1 VTPEPSSPVAEDAPR
16 GAANA
21 HGAAA
26 AQASRCAI
34 DNAPRKHARAH
45 VAASA
50 PVAGA
55 AAVDA
60 APWRNLT
67 RYVAAASLA
76 RMADGGAVVAV
87 VLLATAQ
94 GEGGRTAG
102 LLGACLTAPH
112 LLGPFVARRIDLA
125 ADGRKVIAAACV
137 LYAAA
142 LAAAVASYGILPLI
156 LTGLLLA
163 LAGLCGPLLTGGI
176 STRLP
181 AIAGKDQLNLR
192 RAQGWDVATYGIG
205 GTVGP
210 SIVAAVSAWAT
221 PALAAYCLAAATFL
235 AAGLVMRLPY
245 TAPEHGGHPQ
255 SVPGAWRTI
264 GLIAQDGR
272 LRRTLYMTV
281 LVAFSMAALPI
292 TAVRMTGT
300 LGIPL
305 AGAAAMTA
313 AYGIGNLCGSVGVML
328 RPLRGSP
335 DRLMTMLALCAA
347 CGLCAIMLSGGWQLA
362 VCMFWV
368 SGVVNAFFFAATLAA
383 RTEYAPPRARG
394 QIFLWVA
401 ALKITAGSAGTAVAG
416 MLTGWDARLPLLTGA
431 LLIASAALLSNH
443 LFQRLRIR

>member
-1 VTPEPSSPVAEDAPR
+1 MNAVATPG
-16 GAANA
+16 GALA
-21 HGAAA
+21 
-26 AQASRCAI
+26 
-34 DNAPRKHARAH
+34 
-45 VAASA
+45 
-50 PVAGA
+50 
-55 AAVDA
+55 
-60 APWRNLT
+60 

-87 VLLATAQ
+87 VLLATTR
-94 GEGGRTAG
+94 GDGGQIAG

-125 ADGRKVIAAACV
+125 DDGRKVIATACL

-142 LAAAVASYGILPLI
+142 LAGAVASYGHVPLAV
-156 LTGLLLA
+156 TGLLLA
-163 LAGLCGPLLTGGI
+163 MAGLCGPLLTGGI

-181 AIAGKDQLNLR
+181 AIARAGERRRQAPERDSGSSDAGDGADGSGTGGSAITASSLR

-245 TAPEHGGHPQ
+245 AAPEHGGNPQ

-264 GLIAQDGR
+264 ALIAQDGK

-292 TAVRMTGT
+292 TAVQMSGR

-313 AYGIGNLCGSVGVML
+313 AYGIGNLTGSIGVML

-335 DRLMTMLALCAA
+335 DRLMTALALGAA
-347 CGLCAIMLSGGWQLA
+347 GGLCAIMLSGGWQLT
-362 VCMFWV
+362 VCLFWI

-383 RTEYAPPRARG
+383 RTEYAPAKARG

-401 ALKITAGSAGTAVAG
+401 ALKITAGSAGTATAG
-416 MLTGWDARLPLLTGA
+416 LLTSRDARTPLLAGA
-431 LLIASAALLSNH
+431 LLITSAALLAYLPKRTNGLS
-443 LFQRLRIR
+443 LRKDLRARE

>member
-1 VTPEPSSPVAEDAPR
+1 MTAAR
-16 GAANA
+16 GALA
-21 HGAAA
+21 
-26 AQASRCAI
+26 
-34 DNAPRKHARAH
+34 
-45 VAASA
+45 
-50 PVAGA
+50 
-55 AAVDA
+55 
-60 APWRNLT
+60 

-87 VLLATAQ
+87 VLLATTR
-94 GEGGRTAG
+94 GDGGQVAG

-125 ADGRKVIAAACV
+125 DDGRKVIALACL

-142 LAAAVASYGILPLI
+142 LAAAVATYGRVPLAV
-156 LTGLLLA
+156 TGLLLA

-181 AIAGKDQLNLR
+181 AIAGAGLR

-210 SIVAAVSAWAT
+210 SMVAALSAWAS
-221 PALAAYCLAAATFL
+221 PALAAHCLAAATFL

-245 TAPEHGGHPQ
+245 AAPAHGGNPQ
-255 SVPGAWRTI
+255 AVPGAWRTI
-264 GLIAQDGR
+264 ALIARDGK

-292 TAVRMTGT
+292 TAVQMTGQ

-305 AGAAAMTA
+305 ASAAAMTA
-313 AYGIGNLCGSVGVML
+313 AYGIGNLAGSIGVML

-335 DRLMTMLALCAA
+335 DRLMTRLALCAA
-347 CGLCAIMLSGGWQLA
+347 SGLCAIMFSNGWPLA
-362 VCMFWV
+362 VCMFWIA
-368 SGVVNAFFFAATLAA
+368 GVVNAFFFAATLAA
-383 RTEYAPPRARG
+383 RTEYAPANARG

-401 ALKITAGSAGTAVAG
+401 ALKITAGSAGTATAG
-416 MLTGWDARLPLLTGA
+416 LLTGWDARTPLLTGA
-431 LLIASAALLSNH
+431 LLIATAAMLAYLPKRTSGLS
-443 LFQRLRIR
+443 LRKELGRPEKV

>member
-1 VTPEPSSPVAEDAPR
+1 MTALARAAVPASAGTAPR
-16 GAANA
+16 GALA
-21 HGAAA
+21 
-26 AQASRCAI
+26 
-34 DNAPRKHARAH
+34 
-45 VAASA
+45 
-50 PVAGA
+50 
-55 AAVDA
+55 
-60 APWRNLT
+60 

-87 VLLATAQ
+87 VLLATTR
-94 GEGGRTAG
+94 GDGGQVAG
-102 LLGACLTAPH
+102 VLGACLTAPH

-125 ADGRKVIAAACV
+125 DDGRKIIALACL

-142 LAAAVASYGILPLI
+142 LAAAVATYGRVPLA

-181 AIAGKDQLNLR
+181 AIAGCGADLR

-210 SIVAAVSAWAT
+210 SMVAAVSAWGS
-221 PALAAYCLAAATFL
+221 PALAAHCLAAATFL

-245 TAPEHGGHPQ
+245 AAPGHGGNPQ
-255 SVPGAWRTI
+255 AVPGAWRTI
-264 GLIAQDGR
+264 ALIAGNGK

-281 LVAFSMAALPI
+281 LVAFCMAALPI
-292 TAVRMTGT
+292 TAVQMTGR

-313 AYGIGNLCGSVGVML
+313 AYGIGNLSGSVGVML

-335 DRLMTMLALCAA
+335 DRLMTRLALCAA
-347 CGLCAIMLSGGWQLA
+347 SGLCAIMLSDGWQLA
-362 VCMFWV
+362 VCLFWIA
-368 SGVVNAFFFAATLAA
+368 GVANAFFFAATLAA
-383 RTEYAPPRARG
+383 RTEYAPANARG

-401 ALKITAGSAGTAVAG
+401 ALKITAGSAGTASAG
-416 MLTGWDARLPLLTGA
+416 LLSSWDARTPLLAGT
-431 LLIASAALLSNH
+431 LLITTAAMLAYLPKRTSGLS
-443 LFQRLRIR
+443 LREELGRQRKV

>member
-1 VTPEPSSPVAEDAPR
+1 MRPGDAL
-16 GAANA
+16 A
-21 HGAAA
+21 
-26 AQASRCAI
+26 
-34 DNAPRKHARAH
+34 
-45 VAASA
+45 
-50 PVAGA
+50 
-55 AAVDA
+55 
-60 APWRNLT
+60 

-87 VLLATAQ
+87 VLLATTR
-94 GEGGRTAG
+94 GDGGQAAG

-112 LLGPFVARRIDLA
+112 LLGPFIARRIDLA
-125 ADGRKVIAAACV
+125 DDGRKVIAAAC
-137 LYAAA
+137 LWYAAA
-142 LAAAVASYGILPLI
+142 LAAAVATYGRVPLA
-156 LTGLLLA
+156 LTGVLLA

-181 AIAGKDQLNLR
+181 AIAQADARGARARAASSHGANEDRSSLR

-221 PALAAYCLAAATFL
+221 PALAAHCLAGATFL
-235 AAGLVMRLPY
+235 AAALVMRLPY
-245 TAPEHGGHPQ
+245 AAPEHGGNPQ
-255 SVPGAWRTI
+255 AVPGAWRTI
-264 GLIAQDGR
+264 ALIARDGK

-292 TAVRMTGT
+292 TAVQMTGR

-313 AYGIGNLCGSVGVML
+313 AYGIGNLSGSIGVML

-347 CGLCAIMLSGGWQLA
+347 GGLGAIMLSGDWRLA
-362 VCMFWV
+362 VCLFWL

-383 RTEYAPPRARG
+383 RTEYAPANARG

-401 ALKITAGSAGTAVAG
+401 ALKITAGSAGTATAG
-416 MLTGWDARLPLLTGA
+416 LLTGWDARTPLLTGA
-431 LLIASAALLSNH
+431 LLIASAGLLSALDRNNTRP
-443 LFQRLRIR
+443 RLLPTQKN

>member
-1 VTPEPSSPVAEDAPR
+1 MTPG
-16 GAANA
+16 GALA
-21 HGAAA
+21 
-26 AQASRCAI
+26 
-34 DNAPRKHARAH
+34 
-45 VAASA
+45 
-50 PVAGA
+50 
-55 AAVDA
+55 
-60 APWRNLT
+60 

-76 RMADGGAVVAV
+76 RLADGGAVVAV
-87 VLLATAQ
+87 VLLATTR
-94 GEGGRTAG
+94 GDGGQVAG

-125 ADGRKVIAAACV
+125 DDGRKVIAAACL

-142 LAAAVASYGILPLI
+142 LAAAVATYGRVPLPL
-156 LTGLLLA
+156 TGVLLA

-181 AIAGKDQLNLR
+181 AIAQAEARRAQDRAAASHGAHDDRSSLR

-221 PALAAYCLAAATFL
+221 PALAAHCLAAATFL
-235 AAGLVMRLPY
+235 AAALVMRLPY
-245 TAPEHGGHPQ
+245 AAPEHGGNPQ
-255 SVPGAWRTI
+255 AVPSAWHTI
-264 GLIAQDGR
+264 ALIARDGK

-292 TAVRMTGT
+292 TAVQMTGR

-313 AYGIGNLCGSVGVML
+313 AYGIGNLSGSIGVML

-335 DRLMTMLALCAA
+335 DRLMTMLALGAA
-347 CGLCAIMLSGGWQLA
+347 SGLGAIMLSSDWRLA
-362 VCMFWV
+362 VCLFWL

-383 RTEYAPPRARG
+383 RTEYAPANARG

-401 ALKITAGSAGTAVAG
+401 ALKITAGSAGTATAG
-416 MLTGWDARLPLLTGA
+416 MLTSWDARTPLLTGA
-431 LLIASAALLSNH
+431 LLIASAGLLSALDRNNTRP
-443 LFQRLRIR
+443 RLPPTQKN